1 VTEGAREQRQE
12 LGGMSSR
19 TLLFS
24 ASLRDETDLD
34 TLNYELVSVVRKTIQ
49 PSHVSLWLRTATPV
63 KAKQED
69 QPTI

>member
-1 VTEGAREQRQE
+1 VTEAAREQGQE

-24 ASLRDETDLD
+24 ARLRDETDLD

-49 PSHVSLWLRTATPV
+49 PSHVSLWLRPDTPV
-63 KAKQED
+63 KGEQEV
-69 QPTI
+69 

>member
-1 VTEGAREQRQE
+1 MALAT
-12 LGGMSSR
+12 
-19 TLLFS
+19 T
-24 ASLRDETDLD
+24 RDTGIETDLD
-34 TLNYELVSVVRKTIQ
+34 ALNYELVSVVRKTIQ

>member
-63 KAKQED
+63 KAKPED